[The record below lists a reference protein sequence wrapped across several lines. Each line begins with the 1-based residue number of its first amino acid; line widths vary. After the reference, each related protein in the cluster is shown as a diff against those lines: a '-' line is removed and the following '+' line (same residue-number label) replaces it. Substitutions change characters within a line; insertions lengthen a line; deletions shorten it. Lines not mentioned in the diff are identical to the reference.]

1 MVVRHL
7 HDDEEHGQYAEEHED
22 RVAPGVAPGG
32 GARRSGGGVDRR
44 HDDVVR
50 ARRPAARTATPPAMT
65 MYKPAPTLAR
75 TSPVGMPNCCSMSL
89 AFDPTLAMCTS
100 AITNVTPPE
109 INSAT
114 FNHRSRRPSSN
125 PTPAMAATTAATTIV
140 RPSPPFQP
148 VSAPPGGLTK
158 ATAVGSNTVMR
169 SHTWN
174 APIAPSPAPTSA
186 AIAAGR
192 LSIRIAAGGS
202 GSGGGA
208 GDCGLGLSGGGVS
221 RSTVVGGSGAPQPA
235 QNNASVSFTG
245 RWHVGH
251 TTAGNPANLSPPRR
265 SLAGRCSP

>member
-1 MVVRHL
+1 MVVRRL
-7 HDDEEHGQYAEEHED
+7 HDDEEHGEHAEEHEH
-22 RVAPGVAPGG
+22 REPPGVAPGG
-32 GARRSGGGVDRR
+32 GARRSGRGADGR
-44 HDDVVR
+44 HDDAVR
-50 ARRPAARTATPPAMT
+50 ARRPAARAATPPAMT

-75 TSPVGMPNCCSMSL
+75 TSPDGIPNCCSMSL

-125 PTPAMAATTAATTIV
+125 PTPAMAATRAATTIV

-174 APIAPSPAPTSA
+174 APIAPSAAPTSA

-192 LSIRIAAGGS
+192 LSILIGAGAS

-208 GDCGLGLSGGGVS
+208 GDSGLGLGAGPVS
-221 RSTVVGGSGAPQPA
+221 KSTVVGGRAAPQPA
-235 QNNASVSFTG
+235 QN
-245 RWHVGH
+245 
-251 TTAGNPANLSPPRR
+251 
-265 SLAGRCSP
+265 